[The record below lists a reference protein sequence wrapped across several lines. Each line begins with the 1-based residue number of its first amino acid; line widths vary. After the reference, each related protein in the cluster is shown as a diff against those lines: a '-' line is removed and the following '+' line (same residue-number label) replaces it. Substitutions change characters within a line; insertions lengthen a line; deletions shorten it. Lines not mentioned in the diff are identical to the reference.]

1 MPSSRDIMT
10 LTIHLVPHSHT
21 DPGWLQTADRYY
33 GMEVKPILSGVIGAL
48 EADGNFTF
56 SWAETCFFA
65 RYYAEL
71 SVRRQA
77 TVRALVASG
86 RLEFVGGGWVQH
98 DEALTSVGGILESMT
113 EGHAWLQSTFGVR
126 PQVGWQIDPFGHS
139 AASAAL
145 MARMGLRALV
155 INRIHYRLKERWRSF
170 RELEFL
176 WKAGAPQLGGLG
188 GTQGIHTHVLH
199 THYASPRGFD
209 FESRRT
215 PGDADCLLH
224 CMLSASPRGFDF
236 ESPLIAC

>member
-1 MPSSRDIMT
+1 MT

-77 TVRALVASG
+77 IVRALVASG

-215 PGDADCLLH
+215 PGEPPSWHADCLPH
-224 CMLSASPRGFDF
+224 CMLIAS
-236 ESPLIAC
+236 LIAC